1 MTAENKAKQL
11 INDCW
16 TYADK
21 PSVFI
26 GKANAKELARVLVKE
41 VLEEVQNWCS
51 EEAMQ
56 ESKEYFDDVLKHIDK
71 Q

>member
-16 TYADK
+16 LYANK
-21 PSVFI
+21 ETIFAAKTSS
-26 GKANAKELARVLVKE
+26 KELAKICVRE
-41 VLEEVQNWCS
+41 ILEEVHNWCDI
-51 EEAMQ
+51 ETMEQ
-56 ESKEYFDDVLKHIDK
+56 SKEYFKEVVKHIDN

>member
-21 PSVFI
+21 TSVFI
-26 GKANAKELARVLVKE
+26 GRANAKELAKICVKE
-41 VLEEVQNWCS
+41 ILDEVHNWCDL
-51 EEAMQ
+51 ETMEK
-56 ESKEYFDDVLKHIDK
+56 SKEYFDDVLKQIDK
-71 Q
+71 K

>member
-11 INDCW
+11 IKDCW

-21 PSVFI
+21 TSVFI
-26 GKANAKELARVLVKE
+26 GRANAKELAKLWVKE
-41 VLEEVQNWCS
+41 ILDEVHNWCDL
-51 EEAMQ
+51 ETMEK
-56 ESKEYFDDVLKHIDK
+56 SKEYFDDVLKQIDK